1 MTETELDAH
10 ISDCGKLIQKAI
22 DDGDRPAAVKW
33 QEAMYDAIHSRTPEH
48 KARLESKIVE
58 RIEAG
63 TGCYF
68 ADSGE
73 LSRFQRTGQHA

>member
-1 MTETELDAH
+1 
-10 ISDCGKLIQKAI
+10 
-22 DDGDRPAAVKW
+22 VKW
-33 QEAMYDAIHSRTPEH
+33 QEAMYEAIHSRTPAH

-73 LSRFQRTGQHA
+73 LSRFQRTGVVA